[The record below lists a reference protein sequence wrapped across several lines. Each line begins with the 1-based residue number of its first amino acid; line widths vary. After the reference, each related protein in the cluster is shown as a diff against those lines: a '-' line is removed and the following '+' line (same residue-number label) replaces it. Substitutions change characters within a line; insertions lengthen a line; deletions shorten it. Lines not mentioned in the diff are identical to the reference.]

1 MFAYLK
7 KVMRGYEKNFAP
19 KLYEVL
25 KQGYNKE
32 YFKRDAVA
40 GMTVAVISIPLA
52 LALAIASGVEPA
64 QGLYTA
70 IVAGFFIAFL
80 GGSRYQIGGPTG
92 AFVVVIFNV
101 MAQYGYTGLAMVMVM
116 AGVILM
122 LAGLLRLGTY
132 IKYIPYPV
140 VLGFTAGIGL
150 LLISTQIKDLLGLNI
165 ENVPAEF
172 LPKWKTYL
180 ANMDKF
186 SWGSV
191 VITILSLGCIFYI
204 QIKKI
209 KVPAYLVSVAG
220 ATILVL
226 IFSLF
231 GLNVDT
237 IGSKF
242 GGIPHFLPAPAFPEF
257 NLETALKV
265 MPSAFTIAFLAGVE
279 SLQFQCRTHWR
290 RDCQHRICFLYG
302 RPCDRSHCPH
312 GHKLQIQSLFA
323 GCRHD
328 AECFSAVIYAFI
340 ITCCPIYS
348 AGLPVCRFGYYRLE
362 YVEFG

>member
-7 KVMRGYEKNFAP
+7 NMIQGYEKNFAP

-70 IVAGFFIAFL
+70 IIAGFFIAFL

-122 LAGLLRLGTY
+122 LAGLLRFGTY

-150 LLISTQIKDLLGLNI
+150 LLISTQFQDLLGLKI
-165 ENVPAEF
+165 DNVP
-172 LPKWKTYL
+172 
-180 ANMDKF
+180 
-186 SWGSV
+186 
-191 VITILSLGCIFYI
+191 
-204 QIKKI
+204 
-209 KVPAYLVSVAG
+209 
-220 ATILVL
+220 
-226 IFSLF
+226 
-231 GLNVDT
+231 
-237 IGSKF
+237 
-242 GGIPHFLPAPAFPEF
+242 
-257 NLETALKV
+257 
-265 MPSAFTIAFLAGVE
+265 
-279 SLQFQCRTHWR
+279 
-290 RDCQHRICFLYG
+290 
-302 RPCDRSHCPH
+302 
-312 GHKLQIQSLFA
+312 
-323 GCRHD
+323 
-328 AECFSAVIYAFI
+328 SAVIPRLCI
-340 ITCCPIYS
+340 RVLRTTKKYS
-348 AGLPVCRFGYYRLE
+348 SKGSPNCLRRQSVSVLP
-362 YVEFG
+362 